1 MSPDLDL
8 GNIGFK
14 IPRIEQYTEDD
25 LLGWMDN
32 PILIAIVPRDHSVQN
47 DSLPKYLVLATSRTM
62 RNYMPKD
69 IQSRMN

>member
-1 MSPDLDL
+1 MSGLAYLQQEAVVHCDLDL

-47 DSLPKYLVLATSRTM
+47 DSLPKYLVLATS
-62 RNYMPKD
+62 
-69 IQSRMN
+69 